1 MTTPRVSTGDTA
13 TAHIVSLA
21 LTGAVMWILH
31 AGDHSALVVL
41 GVGVAVYAAVLGGML
56 AIGRSRARRRSE
68 REREN
73 FDAFVTE
80 RNRRLYGHD

>member
-1 MTTPRVSTGDTA
+1 MTAPRMSTGDA
-13 TAHIVSLA
+13 VVAHVVSLA

-31 AGDHSALVVL
+31 TGDHSPLVVL
-41 GVGVAVYAAVLGGML
+41 AVGIGVYAGVLGGML
-56 AIGRSRARRRSE
+56 AIGRARARRRSE

-73 FDAFVTE
+73 FNAFVAE